1 LKLEVCF
8 IALKTCLKQH
18 SSTFYSLKNQNKISE
33 HMLNGCTLALSHHLG
48 SNAINVHYARA
59 AVSGV
64 MLALFLVGFFSVFF

>member
-33 HMLNGCTLALSHHLG
+33 HMPNGCTLALSHHLG
-48 SNAINVHYARA
+48 SNAY
-59 AVSGV
+59 
-64 MLALFLVGFFSVFF
+64 